1 MLEDFLRLQSD
12 YERCRQKEINL
23 NILHK
28 LRLSDNSESHFRIKI
43 ELLFFYSTVIST
55 DIR

>member
-28 LRLSDNSESHFRIKI
+28 LRLSDNSESHFRINI
-43 ELLFFYSTVIST
+43 EVLFFTVQL
-55 DIR
+55 